1 MRVNTKFSIAMHC
14 LLFIA
19 VYENKLKVTSTL
31 LSQSTGC
38 NPAEIRSIL
47 NKLQKFGIIYVVRGV
62 GGAHLNVHPEDIS
75 LWKIYS
81 AIENDNSKRF
91 IGMHPNPSNTCPIG
105 KNIESV
111 LNFTNDTLTNSL
123 KISMEEISLQNL
135 LNNYLDLVKKESSK
149 I

>member
-31 LSQSTGC
+31 LSESTGC

-47 NKLQKFGIIYVVRGV
+47 NKLQKSDIIRIVRGV
-62 GGAHLNVHPEDIS
+62 GGAYLNLHPEDIS
-75 LWKIYS
+75 LWKVYS
-81 AIENDNSKRF
+81 AIENTNYKQL
-91 IGMHPNPSNTCPIG
+91 IGMHPNPSVTCPIG

-111 LNFTNDTLTNSL
+111 LSFTNDEITKALQ
-123 KISMEEISLQNL
+123 ISMEKISLQSLINKYMENKAHL
-135 LNNYLDLVKKESSK
+135 
-149 I
+149 